1 MIFEIKKSF
10 KTLIDTL
17 LTAKKG
23 IFKES
28 QKIDQCVERM
38 RSQLSL
44 EQTAKFLILME
55 KFKAKEEFSVFNLW
69 NLKKKDEVGPKKE
82 SQKDELVSVMDL
94 QEKGDEDQDVDMDL
108 PNDEEDM
115 HKIIQKRRVPP
126 KSNLYEDNSNNSLTS
141 SQQLKLN
148 RSLDS
153 KTRLIP
159 QSPGLNHV
167 AFVDGKFVTLG
178 EMSGGSKK
186 SISQYHKVAS
196 NNSLLSEL

>member
-115 HKIIQKRRVPP
+115 HKIIQKRRVAPA

-159 QSPGLNHV
+159 
-167 AFVDGKFVTLG
+167 
-178 EMSGGSKK
+178 
-186 SISQYHKVAS
+186 
-196 NNSLLSEL
+196 